1 MPIDLRSD
9 FVSRPTEAMIEAMVA
24 AAREPPGFGV
34 RDDPVVSRL
43 ERLAAE
49 ILDKEDALFCP
60 TCTMANQIAIHIH
73 CRPGEVFLTETT
85 AHVITS
91 EAAAAAA
98 LSGGMPRLV
107 ASVAGHLAVA
117 ELEREVSAGD
127 VQRPRTAMILLEN
140 THVRSGGT
148 VVPLEAMQDIHV
160 MAARHDVPVHLDGAR
175 IFNAAIALAQPVR
188 VLAQTADT
196 VAFNLNKGLGAPLGA
211 ILAGPR
217 EAIAAATRIRQMF
230 GGGWRPATIP
240 AAAGIVALRQM
251 INRLADDHANARRL
265 AEGLQGLD
273 GIAVDAKAVETNI
286 VLIDIE
292 RDNLDAE
299 ALAAALAERDVLALP
314 FGPSRLRCVTH
325 HEITARDVER
335 TIAAFADAL
344 IA

>member
-9 FVSRPTEAMIEAMVA
+9 FVSRPTEAMIKAMVA
-24 AAREPPGFGV
+24 AAEERPGFGV

-60 TCTMANQIAIHIH
+60 TCMMANQIAIHIH
-73 CRPGEVFLTETT
+73 CRPGEVFVTEPS

-98 LSGGMPRLV
+98 LSGVMPRFV
-107 ASVAGHLAVA
+107 GAVAGSLAVA
-117 ELEREVSAGD
+117 ELEREVSPGD

-148 VVPLEAMQDIHV
+148 VVALQAMQEIHAV
-160 MAARHDVPVHLDGAR
+160 AERHGVPVHLDGAR
-175 IFNAAIALAQPVR
+175 LFNAAVALAEPAR
-188 VLAQTADT
+188 VLARTADT

-217 EAIAAATRIRQMF
+217 QVIAEAARIRQMF

-240 AAAGIVALRQM
+240 AAAGIVALQQM
-251 INRLADDHANARRL
+251 VGRLSEDHANARRL
-265 AEGLQGLD
+265 AEGLQALD
-273 GIAVDAKAVETNI
+273 GIAVKTKSVETNI
-286 VLIDIE
+286 VLVDID
-292 RDNLDAE
+292 RDDLDAE
-299 ALAAALAERDVLALP
+299 ALAATLAERDVLALP

-335 TIAAFADAL
+335 TISAFADAL